1 MDFRITTANE
11 ASAPRFARY
20 RYRHGE
26 NAVQGGQTPTQG
38 PGDNGNKKK
47 EAPKSRDITGT
58 MSRDFGAFTKHP
70 DQLYQIRGY
79 TPVTPGSSSGYT
91 TVVKQMP
98 RAGTS
103 S

>member
-1 MDFRITTANE
+1 MDSRITTANE
-11 ASAPRFARY
+11 AGAPRFARY

-26 NAVQGGQTPTQG
+26 NAVQGAKRLRRG
-38 PGDNGNKKK
+38 PAIAATKRKK
-47 EAPKSRDITGT
+47 PRDITGT
-58 MSRDFGAFTKHP
+58 MSRDFGAFTKQP